1 MKTTASIVTYRTNPQ
16 ELALCIE
23 CLLASEVDKIYI
35 IDNSPDRKIENL
47 LPESESISY
56 IHNFRN
62 IGYGAAHNIAIR
74 KAMDE
79 NAEYHLV
86 LNSDTSF
93 GKDVVGKIV
102 RFMDSNPDVGQLAP
116 NIIYPDGRQQYTVR
130 LLPSPADLMFR
141 RFLPPSIGRKRDF
154 RYLLKMWNHKSPLNI
169 PYHQGSFMF
178 FRTSALKTVG
188 LFDERFF
195 MYPEDIDI
203 TRRMHRRYKTLFWPE
218 VTVTH
223 DHRAASYH
231 SLRMLMVHSI
241 NMMRYFNKWGWFND
255 AERRELNNKILNDIQ
270 QQK

>member
-56 IHNFRN
+56 ILTFRN